1 MSFLDMIGPSDI
13 AYIVT
18 VLKNSKATWLHNPA
32 DTTTTMPKPIF
43 TMGESKKRVFG
54 NSTMSD
60 EGYAFFKEGVKNW
73 KKVYDPTSLGFT
85 HLKTEWE
92 NWLQEEGSAG
102 NNGCW
107 RRKNIRSLLETRV
120 QVHQHGND
128 ICRENEDD
136 GEDGGSVVPNII
148 QCEYDSDGD
157 LGQVGRKRRAHDND
171 DESISMGGEDDTVA
185 RGHGAVRGAIEDDND
200 DDDEEE
206 EEEGGGRTWSP
217 GMVTTQR
224 IMMRVMMRT

>member
-32 DTTTTMPKPIF
+32 DTTITMPKPIF
-43 TMGESKKRVFG
+43 TRGESKKRVFG
-54 NSTMSD
+54 NSTMRD

-92 NWLQEEGSAG
+92 NWLQEEGSAV

-107 RRKNIRSLLETRV
+107 RRKNIRSLLEMRV

-128 ICRENEDD
+128 IRHENEDD

-148 QCEYDSDGD
+148 ECEYDSDSD
-157 LGQVGRKRRAHDND
+157 LGQVGRK
-171 DESISMGGEDDTVA
+171 
-185 RGHGAVRGAIEDDND
+185 
-200 DDDEEE
+200 
-206 EEEGGGRTWSP
+206 
-217 GMVTTQR
+217 
-224 IMMRVMMRT
+224 